1 MTTQC
6 IREMLLEPS
15 VLRGVDGAP
24 LKRKRPAR
32 GGAFRND
39 MFFADFT
46 AAVNYRFPVPER
58 QKGAWA
64 DWGVSAYPTDSRRR
78 AVAPEQGASMDWV
91 LIFSLQ
97 WVVGGV
103 PTAPTTWTNVGYQN
117 EQLCRAA
124 VQAIKAEMA
133 TPIAGAETHVRA
145 VCVLREASAGPHGLQ
160 GPPGPPGA
168 AVSAAINPRAGAP
181 ARPESAAALDVPML
195 DGRPNCQ
202 YQAKQNTKP
211 LIDCVED
218 EQHAHNRLVREWAE
232 FAQQDKSK
240 CIDLATNMT
249 QSYVELL
256 TCLQIAKDASTL
268 PKDVTQG
275 GPGSIMGSGR

>member
-1 MTTQC
+1 LGGLGRFGIPYGFQT
-6 IREMLLEPS
+6 
-15 VLRGVDGAP
+15 
-24 LKRKRPAR
+24 AR
-32 GGAFRND
+32 GLR
-39 MFFADFT
+39 
-46 AAVNYRFPVPER
+46 
-58 QKGAWA
+58 K
-64 DWGVSAYPTDSRRR
+64 
-78 AVAPEQGASMDWV
+78 EQGAFMDWV

-103 PTAPTTWTNVGYQN
+103 PTAPTTWTNVGFQN

-145 VCVLREASAGPHGLQ
+145 VCVLREAPAGSAGLQ
-160 GPPGPPGA
+160 GPPNLPSPGSPPPA
-168 AVSAAINPRAGAP
+168 AVSAAINPRVGAP
-181 ARPESAAALDVPML
+181 ARPESAVAQEVPTL

-202 YQAKQNTKP
+202 YQAKQNTKT

-218 EQHAHNRLVREWAE
+218 EQRAHDRLVREWGE

-240 CIDLATNMT
+240 CIDLASNMT

-256 TCLQIAKDASTL
+256 TCLQTRRDASAL
-268 PKDVTQG
+268 PKGDTQG
-275 GPGSIMGSGR
+275 APAAIIGGSR

>member
-1 MTTQC
+1 
-6 IREMLLEPS
+6 
-15 VLRGVDGAP
+15 
-24 LKRKRPAR
+24 
-32 GGAFRND
+32 
-39 MFFADFT
+39 
-46 AAVNYRFPVPER
+46 
-58 QKGAWA
+58 
-64 DWGVSAYPTDSRRR
+64 
-78 AVAPEQGASMDWV
+78 MDWV

-103 PTAPTTWTNVGYQN
+103 PTAPTTWTNMGYQN

-145 VCVLREASAGPHGLQ
+145 VCVLRQASAGPPGLQ

-181 ARPESAAALDVPML
+181 ARPESAAAQDVPML

-211 LIDCVED
+211 LSDCIED
-218 EQHAHNRLVREWAE
+218 EQHAHNRLVREWGE
-232 FAQQDKSK
+232 FAQQDKSQ
-240 CIDLATNMT
+240 CVDLASNMT
-249 QSYVELL
+249 ESYWELL
-256 TCLQIAKDASTL
+256 TCLQTRRDASVR
-268 PKDVTQG
+268 PKDDTQG
-275 GPGSIMGSGR
+275 SPAAIIGGSR